1 MAVDIGTTTIAAYLF
16 DLQSGKN
23 LDVYLSLNPQRAF
36 GSDVISRINHTITQK
51 DGLTELQGLLVK
63 ELNHIIE
70 IFCKKNSINSS
81 DLYEIVVVGNPVIM
95 HLLLGIPCKN
105 IANAPYIP
113 SFTSKMEIKA
123 AELGL
128 NINPEAYLV
137 TLPLISGYIG
147 ADTVAAVLACGMAE
161 DDEISLLLDIGTNGE
176 IVLGNREELLS
187 CSTAAGPAFEGV
199 GISFGIG
206 GVDGAIDHVDLKK
219 IPIYTTIGGTAPKGI
234 CGSGIVDTVAELLK
248 YKIIDN
254 TGMFSEE
261 YGKKHFILDKKS
273 NIYVTQQDIR
283 QIQLAK
289 AAISAGIKVL
299 VKHMQIS
306 LDKIKNVYL
315 AGGFGNY
322 INIESAAII
331 GLIPP
336 ELKKRVKLIG
346 NGAGTGAIMCLL
358 SEDMMKK
365 ACLIKD
371 SIRYLE
377 LSNLA
382 AFSKKFI
389 NGMYF

>member
-1 MAVDIGTTTIAAYLF
+1 
-16 DLQSGKN
+16 
-23 LDVYLSLNPQRAF
+23 
-36 GSDVISRINHTITQK
+36 
-51 DGLTELQGLLVK
+51 
-63 ELNHIIE
+63 
-70 IFCKKNSINSS
+70 
-81 DLYEIVVVGNPVIM
+81 M